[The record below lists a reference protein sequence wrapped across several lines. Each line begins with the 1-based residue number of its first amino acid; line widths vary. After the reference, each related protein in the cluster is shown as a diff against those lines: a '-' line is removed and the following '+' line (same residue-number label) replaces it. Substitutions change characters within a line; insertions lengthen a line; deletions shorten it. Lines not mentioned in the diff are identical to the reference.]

1 MSRYSYD
8 VMLPGALL
16 MRIDVP
22 QPVFDDSTARVLAQA
37 YLPAAQFVTS
47 VIALAKKPDLIVR
60 FEESKECNLFVR
72 GGLHRLRD
80 TWKGEASLMD
90 LLFLSYGAARLAWL
104 KRGLYPVHAAAL
116 DMGDD
121 GLTLVVGHSGTG
133 KTAVTLS
140 AVSRGHKVF
149 SGNKTLVK
157 IEKGKLVAVAG
168 TRPITTK
175 AEDVERHLSV
185 DAVKSGYQG
194 RSAFFLADEHYAVS
208 APSVVRNIVLP
219 RLNDGVEKA
228 RKLGSLA
235 SLHRL
240 YPYFL
245 DTVNADIVLSG
256 GKAVLSGNPDKGV
269 REKLTAGLGVVL
281 ATDDLF
287 GGVKASVTVLELEGS
302 MAYINHTLDEGRS

>member
-1 MSRYSYD
+1 MSRFSYD
-8 VMLPGALL
+8 VMLPGSLL

-22 QPVFDDSTARVLAQA
+22 QPVFDDATARLLAQA
-37 YLPAAQFVTS
+37 YLPSAQFVKTI
-47 VIALAKKPDLIVR
+47 IALGKKPDLIVR
-60 FEESKECNLFVR
+60 FEESENCSLFVR
-72 GGLHRLRD
+72 GGLHRLRGK
-80 TWKGEASLMD
+80 WQGEASLMD

-116 DMGDD
+116 DLGDG
-121 GLTLVVGHSGTG
+121 GLTLLVGHSGSG

-149 SGNKTLVK
+149 SGNKTLVR
-157 IEKGKLVAVAG
+157 IEGDRLVAVCG
-168 TRPITTK
+168 TRPMTTK
-175 AEDVERHLSV
+175 AEDVERHLST

-194 RSAFFLADEHYAVS
+194 RSAFLLKDEHYAATSPTAVHS
-208 APSVVRNIVLP
+208 ILLP

-228 RKLGSLA
+228 RRLGSLA
-235 SLHRL
+235 ALHRL

-245 DTVNADIVLSG
+245 DTVNADIVLAG

-269 REKLTAGLGVVL
+269 REKLTAGLGVAL

-287 GGVKASVTVLELEGS
+287 GGVKATVKVMELEGS
-302 MAYINHTLDEGRS
+302 MAFINHTLDGERA